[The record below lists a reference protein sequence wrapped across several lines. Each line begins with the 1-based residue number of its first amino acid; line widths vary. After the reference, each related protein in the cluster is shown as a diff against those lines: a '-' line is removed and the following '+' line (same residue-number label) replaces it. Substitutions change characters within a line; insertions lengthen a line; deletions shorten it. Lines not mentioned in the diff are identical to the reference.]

1 MNKYQEYFNFKFEF
15 VFMLKDIN
23 EINFNKSLRGPIS
36 LELLEL
42 PKRKFNSP
50 NFFPDELKNTDIVP
64 VYKED
69 VNGKNNYQQISLL
82 PIISKIFGNI
92 F

>member
-42 PKRKFNSP
+42 PKRKFES
-50 NFFPDELKNTDIVP
+50 
-64 VYKED
+64 
-69 VNGKNNYQQISLL
+69 Q
-82 PIISKIFGNI
+82 
-92 F
+92 